1 MGKIEDEAAHR
12 ERRLQ
17 EAGAATGVIIKPQTL
32 RADHAC
38 IRLLETV
45 IEDARRGGVSSVV
58 LVTVSPDGTVQCP
71 GEGGQLREILA
82 GLDTLRGR
90 LSRDYGVGVDAIGQ
104 YKLHNS

>member
-17 EAGAATGVIIKPQTL
+17 EAGKSTGVIIKPQTL
-32 RADHAC
+32 TADHAC

-45 IEDARRGGVSSVV
+45 IEDARRGGVSSIVM
-58 LVTVSPDGTVQCP
+58 VTVSPNGTVQCP
-71 GEGGQLREILA
+71 GEGGQLREMLA
-82 GLDTLRGR
+82 GLDVIRGR

-104 YKLHNS
+104 YKLYNS